1 MTRVT
6 SHKRRL
12 PTYIIALLLF
22 AIPLFVDVPNGT
34 YEIIWLLYL
43 IPPILITFHHGAKGG
58 IITGIFGVVLQ
69 LSFEAS
75 EYFQHKDE
83 FNNNNFIVVLSI
95 AAGVFAVTLGMGTLL
110 RHVERKQRELEKI
123 SQELEF
129 LANHDA
135 LTSLPNRRSFERKF
149 SVALQ
154 NSKAS
159 NSIIALIFCD
169 LDRFKCIND
178 TDGHCT
184 GDLVICEVANRLKE
198 SVRAHDFLARFGGDE
213 FTILLDD
220 LSSTEEVSLIAQNI
234 ISLIERPITLNRI
247 DYKVTASLGIALS
260 PQDSVDITTLMKY
273 ADMAMYKAK
282 GQGNGSYAFYTPQMG
297 EMMLRQ
303 TLLEQNL
310 KDALTLNQ
318 FTLFYQ
324 PLWDIK
330 TERIT
335 SAEALIRW
343 EHPELGLIPPNEFI
357 PLAEETGF
365 IVPIGEWVLYNA
377 IKEAQ
382 KWHSYGH
389 FIKISVNISS
399 IQLQRPNCMH
409 VIQKILAETGF
420 NPKFLE
426 FEITERVT
434 LSNPDEILKKLI
446 RLRSIGIQIAIDDF
460 GTGYS
465 SLSYLKKYPIDS
477 IKIDRAFIQDIA
489 NDPRDNAML
498 EALLLMAKSFNFDTV
513 AEGVET
519 SEQLE
524 VLEKFNC
531 HYAQG
536 YHLSRPLRSED
547 FLNLIISKSTELSS
561 SILKGHLE
569 VEKTHTLIS

>member
-1 MTRVT
+1 MTRVNT
-6 SHKRRL
+6 THKRL
-12 PTYIIALLLF
+12 LTYFISLLLL
-22 AIPLFVDVPNGT
+22 AIPLLVDIPDGT

-43 IPPILITFHHGAKGG
+43 IPPILITFHHGSKGA
-58 IITGIFGVVLQ
+58 IFTGIFGIILQ
-69 LSFEAS
+69 LSFETT
-75 EYFQHKDE
+75 EYFLHQDE
-83 FNNNNFIVVLSI
+83 FNTRNFIVVIAI
-95 AAGVFAVTLGMGTLL
+95 AAGTFAVTLGIATLL
-110 RHVERKQRELEKI
+110 RHVEGKQLELRKMSE
-123 SQELEF
+123 ELEF

-135 LTSLPNRRSFERKF
+135 LTSLPNRRSFERKL
-149 SVALQ
+149 SEALQ
-154 NSKAS
+154 RSKTS
-159 NSIIALIFCD
+159 NHILALVFCD

-184 GDLVICEVANRLKE
+184 GDLVLCEIAKRLKE
-198 SVRAHDFLARFGGDE
+198 GIRTHDFLARLGGDE

-220 LSSTEEVSLIAQNI
+220 LSSQDEIPLIIQEI
-234 ISLIERPITLNRI
+234 ISIIERPITLNEI

-260 PQDSVDITTLMKY
+260 PQDSVDFTTLMRY
-273 ADMAMYKAK
+273 ADTAMYKAK
-282 GQGNGSYAFYTPQMG
+282 GQGNSSYAFYTPKMG
-297 EMMLRQ
+297 ETVLRQ

-330 TERIT
+330 TENIT

-357 PLAEETGF
+357 PLAEETGL
-365 IVPIGEWVLYNA
+365 IVHVGEWVLLNA
-377 IKEAQ
+377 IREAK

-399 IQLQRPNCMH
+399 IELQRPNCLQ
-409 VIQKILAETGF
+409 VIQKILEETGF

-426 FEITERVT
+426 LEITERVT
-434 LSNPDEILKKLI
+434 LSNPEEILKKLI
-446 RLRSIGIQIAIDDF
+446 LLRSIGIQIAIDDF

-465 SLSYLKKYPIDS
+465 SLSYLKKYPVDS

-489 NDPRDNAML
+489 NDPRDNALL
-498 EALLLMAKSFNFDTV
+498 EALIKMVKNLNFNTV

-519 SEQLE
+519 IEQLE
-524 VLEKFNC
+524 ILEKFDCN
-531 HYAQG
+531 YAQG
-536 YHLSRPLRSED
+536 YYLSRPLRPED

-561 SILKGHLE
+561 SLLRGHIE
-569 VEKTHTLIS
+569 VEENYTLIS